1 MRKMDAHS
9 DAIPRFVSRMFEAP
23 ALKALPALQKEE
35 QALQFLKVNGAQLQ
49 PLLASMGIAASAGW
63 HETTAR
69 LARDLMARE
78 FRRLHANC
86 KSRTGTSD
94 SAGEQL

>member
-35 QALQFLKVNGAQLQ
+35 QALQFLKANGAQLQ
-49 PLLASMGIAASAGW
+49 PLLASMGIAAL
-63 HETTAR
+63 T
-69 LARDLMARE
+69 
-78 FRRLHANC
+78 
-86 KSRTGTSD
+86 TSD
-94 SAGEQL
+94 RPESVIVDMP